1 MATFN
6 VMKASGESE
15 PFDEN
20 KLRHSLRKAGAN
32 QQITNKIIHSIQRIL
47 FEGIT
52 TEKIYKEAFKQLSQY
67 SNSSAGRYK
76 LKEAL
81 LELGPSG
88 YPFEKFI
95 GELLNRLGYQTD
107 TGVIVDGNCVSH
119 EIDVIAEKDD
129 EHFMIECKFHNRKG
143 HKCNVKIPLY
153 IQSRFKDVERN
164 WRSQPG
170 HEDKQHQGWVVTNTR
185 FTTDAL
191 RYGKCAGLKLLS
203 WDYPENNGLKD
214 LISHVHLHPITSL
227 STLSN
232 QKKKLLL
239 EQNVVFCKQICEDKQ
254 VLKSIG
260 LDNHTMNKV
269 FEEAMDICNVKNN
282 SVKR

>member
-6 VMKASGESE
+6 VIKASGESE

-20 KLRHSLRKAGAN
+20 KLRNSLRKAGAD
-32 QQITNKIIHSIQRIL
+32 QQITDKIIHSIQRIL

-52 TEKIYKEAFKQLSQY
+52 TEKIYREAFKQLRQY

-107 TGVIVDGNCVSH
+107 TGVIVNGNCVSH

-129 EHFMIECKFHNRKG
+129 EHFLIECKFHNRKG

-164 WRSQPG
+164 WRSQSG

-185 FTTDAL
+185 FTTDA
-191 RYGKCAGLKLLS
+191 RQYGKCVGLKLLS

-254 VLKSIG
+254 VLKNIG

-269 FEEAMDICNVKNN
+269 LKEAMDICNVKNN
-282 SVKR
+282 SVNR

>member
-1 MATFN
+1 MATSN
-6 VMKASGESE
+6 VTKASGEKE
-15 PFDEN
+15 PFDED
-20 KLRHSLRKAGAN
+20 KLRHSLRKAGAD
-32 QQITNKIIHSIQRIL
+32 QQITERITQSIRGIL

-52 TEKIYKEAFKQLSQY
+52 TEIIYKEAFKQLRQY
-67 SNSSAGRYK
+67 SNSLAGRYK

-95 GELLNRLGYQTD
+95 GELLKRLGYQTA
-107 TGVIVDGNCVSH
+107 TGVIVKGNCISH
-119 EIDVIAEKDD
+119 EIDVIAEKYD

-143 HKCNVKIPLY
+143 HKCNVKVPLY
-153 IQSRFKDVERN
+153 IQSRFKDVEIKWRN
-164 WRSQPG
+164 QPG
-170 HEDKQHQGWVVTNTR
+170 HQDKLHRAWVVTNTR

-191 RYGKCAGLKLLS
+191 QYGKCVGLKLLS
-203 WDYPENNGLKD
+203 WDFPANNGLKD
-214 LISHVHLHPITSL
+214 LISHVNLHPVTSL

-239 EQNVVFCKQICEDKQ
+239 EQNVVFCKQIYEDKQ

-260 LDNHTMNKV
+260 LDKLTMNKV
-269 FEEAMDICNVKNN
+269 FKEAMDLCNVKIN
-282 SVKR
+282 SVNK

>member
-1 MATFN
+1 MEIFN
-6 VMKASGESE
+6 VIKASGESE

-20 KLRHSLRKAGAN
+20 KLRHSLRKAGAD
-32 QQITNKIIHSIQRIL
+32 QQITDKIIHSIQRIL

-52 TEKIYKEAFKQLSQY
+52 TEKIYKEAFKQLRQY

-81 LELGPSG
+81 LELWSSG

-143 HKCNVKIPLY
+143 HKCNV
-153 IQSRFKDVERN
+153 
-164 WRSQPG
+164 
-170 HEDKQHQGWVVTNTR
+170 
-185 FTTDAL
+185 
-191 RYGKCAGLKLLS
+191 
-203 WDYPENNGLKD
+203 
-214 LISHVHLHPITSL
+214 
-227 STLSN
+227 
-232 QKKKLLL
+232 
-239 EQNVVFCKQICEDKQ
+239 
-254 VLKSIG
+254 
-260 LDNHTMNKV
+260 
-269 FEEAMDICNVKNN
+269 
-282 SVKR
+282 

>member
-20 KLRHSLRKAGAN
+20 KLRHSLRKAGAD
-32 QQITNKIIHSIQRIL
+32 QQITDKIIHSIQRIL

-52 TEKIYKEAFKQLSQY
+52 TEKIYKEAFKQLRQY

-191 RYGKCAGLKLLS
+191 QYGKCAGLKLLS

-227 STLSN
+227 TTLSN

-282 SVKR
+282 SVNR

>member
-6 VMKASGESE
+6 VVKASGERE
-15 PFDEN
+15 PFYES
-20 KLRHSLRKAGAN
+20 KLRNSLRKAGAD
-32 QQITNKIIHSIQRIL
+32 QQITDKIIHSIQRIL

-52 TEKIYKEAFKQLSQY
+52 TEKIYREAFKQLRQY

-95 GELLNRLGYQTD
+95 GELLIRLGYQTD
-107 TGVIVDGNCVSH
+107 IGVIIDGNCVSH

-129 EHFMIECKFHNRKG
+129 EHFMIECKFHNRKS

-164 WRSQPG
+164 WRSQSG
-170 HEDKQHQGWVVTNTR
+170 HEDKQHQAWVVTNTR
-185 FTTDAL
+185 FTTDAQQ
-191 RYGKCAGLKLLS
+191 YGKCVGLKLLS

-214 LISHVHLHPITSL
+214 LIGHVNLHPITSL

-239 EQNVVFCKQICEDKQ
+239 EQNVVFCKQICEDKH
-254 VLKSIG
+254 VLRNID
-260 LDNHTMNKV
+260 LDSHTMNRVLK
-269 FEEAMDICNVKNN
+269 EAMDICNVKNN
-282 SVKR
+282 SVNR

>member
-6 VMKASGESE
+6 VIKASGERE
-15 PFDEN
+15 PFYES
-20 KLRHSLRKAGAN
+20 KLRNSLRKAGAD
-32 QQITNKIIHSIQRIL
+32 QQITDKIIHSIQRIL

-52 TEKIYKEAFKQLSQY
+52 TEKIYREAFKQLRQY

-107 TGVIVDGNCVSH
+107 TGVIVNGNCVSH

-164 WRSQPG
+164 WRSQSG
-170 HEDKQHQGWVVTNTR
+170 HEDKQHQAWVVTNTR
-185 FTTDAL
+185 FTTDAQQ
-191 RYGKCAGLKLLS
+191 YGKCVGLKLLS

-227 STLSN
+227 TTLSN

-254 VLKSIG
+254 VLKSVG

-282 SVKR
+282 SVNR

>member
-107 TGVIVDGNCVSH
+107 TRVIVDGNCVSH

>member
-6 VMKASGESE
+6 VIKASGERE
-15 PFDEN
+15 PFYES
-20 KLRHSLRKAGAN
+20 KLRNSLRKAGAD
-32 QQITNKIIHSIQRIL
+32 QQITDKIIHSIQRIL

-52 TEKIYKEAFKQLSQY
+52 TEKIYREAFKQLRQY

-107 TGVIVDGNCVSH
+107 TGVIVNGNCVSH

-164 WRSQPG
+164 WRSQSG
-170 HEDKQHQGWVVTNTR
+170 HEDKQHQAWAVTNTR
-185 FTTDAL
+185 FTTDAQQ
-191 RYGKCAGLKLLS
+191 YGKCVGLKLLS

-227 STLSN
+227 TTLSN

-254 VLKSIG
+254 VLKSVG

-282 SVKR
+282 SVNR